1 MLRTAERYNQVK
13 SARSTEPRIDGMTRN
28 ETCLHYHNK
37 VVLIARQ
44 LSERLPP
51 GASLLA
57 EDLASFG
64 AIGLLEAFD
73 RYDESRGIRFS
84 TFAEYRIRGA
94 MLDALRTTDPF
105 PRRRRQL
112 ARRIEHATTTLRKEL
127 GGEPEP
133 SQVAEVLG
141 ISLEDYHAAVD
152 RVKPISHVP
161 IDSPVG
167 DDDES
172 RTLIEQI
179 AGPMR
184 DDPSLRMD
192 MTEIRNR
199 LKAAIQALP
208 EKQRH
213 CVMMYY
219 GKNMNLAEIAA
230 VYEVTPSRISQILS
244 QARKSL
250 QKKLAPHFDASDL
263 PEDLDL

>member
-13 SARSTEPRIDGMTRN
+13 SSRAEPRIDGMTRN
-28 ETCLHYHNK
+28 ESCLHYHKK

-44 LSERLPP
+44 LAERLPP

-73 RYDESRGIRFS
+73 RFDESRGIRFS

-112 ARRIEHATTTLRKEL
+112 ARRIDHATQTLCKEL
-127 GGEPEP
+127 GRQPEAQ
-133 SQVAEVLG
+133 QVADILD
-141 ISLEDYHAAVD
+141 ISLEEYHQAVD

-161 IDSPVG
+161 IDAPVG
-167 DDDES
+167 DGDES
-172 RTLIEQI
+172 RTLVEQL
-179 AGPMR
+179 AGPLR
-184 DDPSLRMD
+184 DDPSLRLD
-192 MTEIRNR
+192 MAEIRQR
-199 LKAAIQALP
+199 LRDAIAALP

-244 QARKSL
+244 GARKSL
-250 QKKLAPHFDASDL
+250 QKKLAPHIEIADL
-263 PEDLDL
+263 NGDLVL

>member
-1 MLRTAERYNQVK
+1 VLRTAERYQQAK
-13 SARSTEPRIDGMTRN
+13 PTRTAKPLIDGMTRN
-28 ETCLHYHNK
+28 ESCLHYHKK

-44 LSERLPP
+44 LADRLPP

-57 EDLASFG
+57 EDLASCG

-73 RYDESRGIRFS
+73 RYDETRGIRFS

-112 ARRIEHATTTLRKEL
+112 ARRVAQATETLRKAL
-127 GGEPEP
+127 GREPE
-133 SQVAEVLG
+133 SQQVADLLG
-141 ISLEDYHAAVD
+141 VSLEEYHQAVD

-161 IDSPVG
+161 IDAPVG
-167 DDDES
+167 DDAES
-172 RTLIEQI
+172 RTLVEQI
-179 AGPMR
+179 AGSSR
-184 DDPSLRMD
+184 DDPSIRLD
-192 MTEIRNR
+192 MAEIRSQ
-199 LKAAIQALP
+199 LKVAIGSLP

-230 VYEVTPSRISQILS
+230 VYDVTPSRISQILS
-244 QARKSL
+244 VARKGL
-250 QKKLAPHFDASDL
+250 QKKLAPHIDFADIPQEFDI
-263 PEDLDL
+263 

>member
-1 MLRTAERYNQVK
+1 MLRTAERYRKVK
-13 SARSTEPRIDGMTRN
+13 AAPAAEPRIDGMTRN
-28 ETCLHYHNK
+28 ESCLHYQKK

-44 LSERLPP
+44 LAERLPP
-51 GASLLA
+51 EASLLA

-73 RYDESRGIRFS
+73 RYDEARGIRFS

-112 ARRIEHATTTLRKEL
+112 ARRIDHATQTLRKEL
-127 GGEPEP
+127 GCEPEAQ
-133 SQVAEVLG
+133 QVADLLD
-141 ISLEDYHAAVD
+141 IPLEDYHRSVD

-161 IDSPVG
+161 IDAPIG

-172 RTLIEQI
+172 RTLVEQL
-179 AGPMR
+179 AGPQR
-184 DDPSLRMD
+184 DDPSLRLD
-192 MTEIRNR
+192 LVEIRAE
-199 LKAAIQALP
+199 LKVAVQALP

-219 GKNMNLAEIAA
+219 GKNMNLAEIAS
-230 VYEVTPSRISQILS
+230 VYEVTASRISQILS
-244 QARKSL
+244 MARKSL
-250 QKKLAPHFDASDL
+250 RTKLTPHIGLADL
-263 PEDLDL
+263 PTDLEF